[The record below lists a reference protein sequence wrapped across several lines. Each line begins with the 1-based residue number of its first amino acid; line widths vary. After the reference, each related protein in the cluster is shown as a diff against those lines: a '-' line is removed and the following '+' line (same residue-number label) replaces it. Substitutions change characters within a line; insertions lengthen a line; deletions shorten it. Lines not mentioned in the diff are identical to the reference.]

1 MTPAEF
7 AREMG
12 VSRQRIHALLM
23 SGRLP
28 RNEDGSVPL
37 VLARR
42 AYAALAIRV
51 EGGEV
56 RGGGRHTQAEKSARA
71 PAPAPEPAPPPAPQ
85 NRSRRPAP
93 PSPPAADPPSKDPP
107 SKASPSAA
115 GDEHALILGAK
126 TRAELAAAA
135 LAELKLEKLRGTL
148 VDRRKSERLVEG
160 AMIAIRDRILGVPA
174 RVAAR
179 LSGADTKTIE
189 RTLKTELTKAL
200 EAAVVDLG

>member
-1 MTPAEF
+1 MARNVTPAEF

-12 VSRQRIHALLM
+12 VSRQRIHALLT

-51 EGGEV
+51 EDGEV
-56 RGGGRHTQAEKSARA
+56 RGGGRHTQTEKSARA

-85 NRSRRPAP
+85 KRSRRPAP
-93 PSPPAADPPSKDPP
+93 PSTPAADPP
-107 SKASPSAA
+107 SKASPSA
-115 GDEHALILGAK
+115 GVDEHDLILGAK
-126 TRAELAAAA
+126 ARAELAAAA

>member
-1 MTPAEF
+1 MPPRTVTCAEF

-12 VSRQRIHALLM
+12 VSRQRIHALLA

-51 EGGEV
+51 EDGEV
-56 RGGGRHTQAEKSARA
+56 RGGGRHTQTEKSARA
-71 PAPAPEPAPPPAPQ
+71 PAAAPPAVAQKIP
-85 NRSRRPAP
+85 SRAPAP
-93 PSPPAADPPSKDPP
+93 PSPPAVDPPLK
-107 SKASPSAA
+107 SAVA
-115 GDEHALILGAK
+115 GGDEHEVILSAK
-126 TRAELAAAA
+126 ARAEVAAAA